1 MKSFFTT
8 RNLLIIAGILILGV
22 LIWYFA
28 SIVAY
33 ILIAAVLSL
42 MGKPLVN
49 LLGKVRI
56 GKWQLPVWFKAL
68 FTLVVIWAL
77 FFAFFRTFI
86 PLIASEAQDLS
97 TVDVD
102 QVMTELQG
110 PIDGIRVWYDNLN
123 LSDDGFAGIE
133 QFISDKIRSVLDIK
147 VVTNLLGTVAGTLGN
162 ILWAFFA
169 ISFITFFLLRDD
181 RILVESM
188 VLLLPKEYD
197 AAMRHALASI
207 RHLLGRYFLG
217 ILLQMT
223 GIMTLITIGM
233 TIIGVGFRHGIVIG
247 LLAAILNIIPYIGPW
262 IGAALGV
269 ILGIATHIHLDF
281 TTELLPLVGYM
292 ALVFLI
298 VQIIDNVI
306 FQPVIFSNSV
316 NAHPLEIFIVILMAG
331 SLAGVTGMILAIPA
345 YTVMR
350 VFAKEFFNNFRV
362 VQKLTE
368 KI

>member
-1 MKSFFTT
+1 MKSFFST
-8 RNLLIIAGILILGV
+8 RNLLIIAGIIILGV
-22 LIWYFA
+22 LIWSFS

-33 ILIAAVLSL
+33 ILVSAVLAL

-49 LLGKVRI
+49 ILGKLHIRN
-56 GKWQLPVWFKAL
+56 WYLPSSLKAL
-68 FTLVVIWAL
+68 ITLVVIWVL
-77 FFAFFRTFI
+77 FFGFFRVFI
-86 PLIASEAQDLS
+86 PLVASEAQDLS

-102 QVMTELQG
+102 QVMNELQG
-110 PIDGIRVWYDNLN
+110 PIDGIRQWYDNLN
-123 LSDDGFAGIE
+123 LSDAGFADIE
-133 QFISDKIRSVLDIK
+133 NFIYDKIRSVLDIG
-147 VVTNLLGTVAGTLGN
+147 VVTNLLGSVAGTLGSL
-162 ILWAFFA
+162 LWALFA
-169 ISFITFFLLRDD
+169 ISFITFFFLRDD
-181 RILVESM
+181 KIMANAM
-188 VLLLPKEYD
+188 VLLLPKEYES
-197 AAMRHALASI
+197 AMRHALASI

-217 ILLQMT
+217 IILQMT
-223 GIMTLITIGM
+223 GIMTLITLGM

-281 TTELLPLVGYM
+281 TTQLMPLVGYM
-292 ALVFLI
+292 ALVFLT

-306 FQPVIFSNSV
+306 FQPFIFSNSV

>member
-8 RNLLIIAGILILGV
+8 RNLLIIGGILILGV
-22 LIWYFA
+22 LIWYF
-28 SIVAY
+28 SGIVAY

-49 LLGKVRI
+49 LLGKIHIR
-56 GKWQLPVWFKAL
+56 KWYLPASLKAL
-68 FTLVVIWAL
+68 ITLIVIWV
-77 FFAFFRTFI
+77 FFFGFFRVFI
-86 PLIASEAQDLS
+86 PLVASEAQDLS
-97 TVDVD
+97 NVDVD
-102 QVMTELQG
+102 QVMSELQG
-110 PIDGIRVWYDNLN
+110 PIDGIRQWYDNLN

-133 QFISDKIRSVLDIK
+133 NFIYDKIRSVLDIS
-147 VVTNLLGTVAGTLGN
+147 VLTNLLGSIAGTLGN

-181 RILVESM
+181 KIMAESL
-188 VLLLPKEYD
+188 VLLVPKEYD

-217 ILLQMT
+217 IALQMT
-223 GIMTLITIGM
+223 GILTLITIGM
-233 TIIGVGFRHGIVIG
+233 TIVGVGFRHGIVIG

-262 IGAALGV
+262 IGAALGIV
-269 ILGIATHIHLDF
+269 LGIATHIHLDF
-281 TTELLPLVGYM
+281 TSQLLPLVGYM

-331 SLAGVTGMILAIPA
+331 SLAGVAGMILAIPA